1 MYMSSGYRIMIAC
14 VTVET
19 VMVSDPVMVYEPD
32 EIHLFHYSRD
42 PESKRAKLYED
53 HYLEVVRRIRETNP
67 DCRIVGHYDQPVYNF
82 RSMARCL
89 EY

>member
-1 MYMSSGYRIMIAC
+1 MPDEYRIMIAC

-19 VMVSDPVMVYEPD
+19 VMVSDPVIYYQPHEMH
-32 EIHLFHYSRD
+32 IFQYSRD
-42 PESKRAKLYED
+42 PDSGRARLYED
-53 HYLEVVRRIRETNP
+53 HYIEAVRRIMDMVP
-67 DCRIVGHYDQPVYNF
+67 DCRIIGHHDVPVYDF

>member
-1 MYMSSGYRIMIAC
+1 MPNEYRIMIAC

-19 VMVSDPVMVYEPD
+19 VMVSDPVIFYRPD

-42 PESKRAKLYED
+42 PESSRARLYED
-53 HYLEVVRRIRETNP
+53 HYLEVYRRIRDIVPES
-67 DCRIVGHYDQPVYNF
+67 RIIGHHDVPIYDF

-89 EY
+89 EF